1 VAAENTQVCEQ
12 LLRQACDLVPA
23 LRQRAGPAEADR
35 RMALETHAAFLA
47 AGFYRIFQPA
57 RFGGLELEYATI
69 VHLAAELGRG
79 CGSSAWVFTN
89 LAQPGII
96 NGMKDP
102 KAQEELWADDPDT
115 LCATAHPGSSSTV
128 TQIDGGILVDGLW
141 HAASGIDFADW
152 VNLQIFLRPESG
164 PAEHRFA
171 MLPKS
176 DYAVIDDWFM
186 TGMSATGSRSVKME
200 QVFIP
205 DYRMISSLDM
215 TGGPTP
221 GSAVNPGTLYRLPFW
236 GVAGRQFSSPAIGI
250 ARGALELTEAD
261 LETRPGAGGGA
272 GGMALADEPVV
283 HLRLSESDAEIHAA
297 LTLALADCI
306 TATGM
311 TEAGTLPDQLQRVR
325 WKRNNAYVVLL
336 AVRAV
341 DRLYDLAGM
350 RAMAPQSHMARAWR
364 DVHAVASQVSVSWN
378 AQAANYGRARFGL
391 PIRDPR
397 I

>member
-1 VAAENTQVCEQ
+1 MP
-12 LLRQACDLVPA
+12 D
-23 LRQRAGPAEADR
+23 
-35 RMALETHAAFLA
+35 ETHEVFRE
-47 AGFYRIFQPA
+47 AGFYRIFQPV
-57 RFGGLELEYATI
+57 RFGGLELDYEAI
-69 VHLAAELGRG
+69 VHMAAELGRG
-79 CGSSAWVFTN
+79 CGSSAWLFTN
-89 LAQPGII
+89 LTQPGII

-102 KAQEELWADDPDT
+102 RAQEELWADNPDT
-115 LCATAHPGSSSTV
+115 LCATAHPGRDSEV
-128 TQIDGGILVDGLW
+128 TQVDGGLRVHGTW
-141 HAASGIDFADW
+141 HATSGVDFSDW
-152 VNLQIFLRPESG
+152 INLQIFLCPEDA

-176 DYAVIDDWFM
+176 DYEVIDDWFA
-186 TGMSATGSRSVKME
+186 TGMSATGSQSVRME
-200 QVFIP
+200 EVFIP
-205 DYRMISSLDM
+205 DYRMISSLQM
-215 TGGPTP
+215 TGGPTQ

-261 LETRPGAGGGA
+261 LETRKGAGGA
-272 GGMALADEPVV
+272 TLSDEPVA

-297 LTLALADCI
+297 FNLALADCL
-306 TATGM
+306 TATQM
-311 TEAGTLPDQLQRVR
+311 TEAGDLPDLLQRVR

-336 AVRAV
+336 SVRAT

-350 RAMAPQSHMARAWR
+350 RALAPDSHVARAWR

-378 AQAANYGRARFGL
+378 AQATNYGRARFGL

>member
-1 VAAENTQVCEQ
+1 
-12 LLRQACDLVPA
+12 
-23 LRQRAGPAEADR
+23 
-35 RMALETHAAFLA
+35 
-47 AGFYRIFQPA
+47 
-57 RFGGLELEYATI
+57 
-69 VHLAAELGRG
+69 
-79 CGSSAWVFTN
+79 
-89 LAQPGII
+89 
-96 NGMKDP
+96 
-102 KAQEELWADDPDT
+102 
-115 LCATAHPGSSSTV
+115 
-128 TQIDGGILVDGLW
+128 
-141 HAASGIDFADW
+141 
-152 VNLQIFLRPESG
+152 
-164 PAEHRFA
+164 
-171 MLPKS
+171 
-176 DYAVIDDWFM
+176 M
-186 TGMSATGSRSVKME
+186 TGMSAPGSRSVKME
-200 QVFIP
+200 QVLIP

-261 LETRPGAGGGA
+261 LETRRGAGGT
-272 GGMALADEPVV
+272 ALTDEPVV

-297 LTLALADCI
+297 QTLALADCI

-311 TEAGTLPDQLQRVR
+311 TEAGLLPDQLQRVR

-350 RAMAPQSHMARAWR
+350 RAMSPESHVARAWR